1 MASKAYQ
8 YAPTEEQKARFRS
21 LVNSQIV
28 KLLQHS
34 FAAEVVEYIYS
45 QSSDQEKRE
54 MIFGVYGNF
63 QLILKELQV
72 KNKTISLKD
81 FMEQKPQLV
90 SGLLEKI
97 EPVIV
102 KLIEKGQTRH
112 TIVQAILADYLECET

>member
-8 YAPTEEQKARFRS
+8 YAPTEEQKAMFRS

>member
-1 MASKAYQ
+1 LASKAYQ